1 MQGNQEVVA
10 QLNHLLAGELTAI
23 DQYFIHG
30 CMCREWG
37 LHKLAEHFSHEMQEE
52 QSHANQLIT
61 RILFLGGLPVLDQ
74 RQPLKVGR
82 NIPEMLGNDLG
93 LEYRVIEELKQ
104 AIAVCEKIQDYP
116 SRDLLL
122 ELLKD
127 TEEDHTRWLETQ
139 LGLIA
144 KIGLEN
150 YQQSQM

>member
-1 MQGNQEVVA
+1 MQGNDKVID

-37 LHKLAEHFSHEMQEE
+37 FHKLAEHLSHEMQEE
-52 QSHANQLIT
+52 QTHATRLIN
-61 RILFLGGLPVLDQ
+61 RILFLGGVPALDQ
-74 RQPLKVGR
+74 RQPLNVGR
-82 NIPEMLGNDLG
+82 DIPKIFRNDLD
-93 LEYRVIEELKQ
+93 LEYRVITELRQ
-104 AIAVCEKIQDYP
+104 AIAVCEKVQDYQ

-139 LGLIA
+139 LGLIE

-150 YQQSQM
+150 YQQSQI